1 MVSHGIRYLLTP
13 KFIYDWLCIYN
24 MSKEDNSS
32 TSRKT
37 TNTNPFETISR
48 SVTRVVDEVAKAQ
61 PQYSQ
66 SVSNLQL
73 DYIQTIKNTVQNT
86 IAAQRQIS
94 DATGVSFNV
103 PFTGQYAEQLSRQTN
118 EITDN
123 IVKAVQTNNQVSLNA
138 LDAARDNIRIYTKTT
153 DAILE
158 FNSNVAKAWTS
169 FFSVPQQQFFR
180 P

>member
-1 MVSHGIRYLLTP
+1 
-13 KFIYDWLCIYN
+13 
-24 MSKEDNSS
+24 MSKENNS
-32 TSRKT
+32 TGRNNE
-37 TNTNPFETISR
+37 TNNVYEAINQ

-86 IAAQRQIS
+86 IAAQKQIS

-103 PFTGQYAEQLSRQTN
+103 PFSGQYAEQMSRQTN

>member
-1 MVSHGIRYLLTP
+1 
-13 KFIYDWLCIYN
+13 

-73 DYIQTIKNTVQNT
+73 DYIQAVKNTVQNAL
-86 IAAQRQIS
+86 AAQKNIA
-94 DATGVSFNV
+94 DARGFSLNL
-103 PFTGQYAEQLSRQTN
+103 PFVGQYAEQFSNQTN
-118 EITDN
+118 EIVNN
-123 IVKAVQTNNQVSLNA
+123 IVKTVQVNNQVAVNS
-138 LDAARDNIRIYTKTT
+138 LDAARDNIRIYTRTT

-158 FNSNVAKAWTS
+158 FNSNIAKAWTS

>member
-1 MVSHGIRYLLTP
+1 M
-13 KFIYDWLCIYN
+13 
-24 MSKEDNSS
+24 
-32 TSRKT
+32 
-37 TNTNPFETISR
+37 
-48 SVTRVVDEVAKAQ
+48 
-61 PQYSQ
+61 
-66 SVSNLQL
+66 
-73 DYIQTIKNTVQNT
+73 
-86 IAAQRQIS
+86 
-94 DATGVSFNV
+94 
-103 PFTGQYAEQLSRQTN
+103 SRQTN